1 MKGVA
6 APSLERFGKLVGDD
20 AMTAVRIVGN
30 ASLPCIL
37 LLCLPSAHAQDIRIA
52 VAGSMTGS
60 LAEAGDE
67 VKRGAEL
74 AARDINAAGGVNG
87 RKIVLSIE
95 DDACDP
101 KQAVSVANHV
111 VGEQITLVDGHVCSG
126 ASIPAS
132 EVYAEYNVLMMTPA
146 SVNSKLTD
154 NALAKGWPTIM
165 RFYARDDTQG
175 KMVGAWMADRYRNKK
190 IAFVHDKSTYG
201 KNLADQVKA
210 NLNAAGVQEILYEGI
225 NPGEKDYSAIVGKL
239 KAVGAEV
246 LYYGG
251 YPTEGGLILR
261 QAADQGVKFQ
271 MVTTSGFVSPE
282 FWSIAGSAG
291 EGALFPFPCNPMDL
305 DAAKHVVDEFRAMG
319 YEPAGFTLFSYATV
333 QALAEGVRRA
343 GKLDGGAVAHA
354 LRTGDPVDTVFGPV
368 AFDAKGDAEGMT
380 YEMNVW
386 RSGRFGK
393 LP

>member
-1 MKGVA
+1 
-6 APSLERFGKLVGDD
+6 
-20 AMTAVRIVGN
+20 MT
-30 ASLPCIL
+30 LPIIARAL
-37 LLCLPSAHAQDIRIA
+37 FISALFFFTRAGCAQDIRIA
-52 VAGSMTGS
+52 VVGSMTGS

-67 VKRGAEL
+67 VKRGAAL
-74 AARDINAAGGVNG
+74 AAKDINAAGGVNG

-111 VGEQITLVDGHVCSG
+111 VGEQIALVDGHSCSG
-126 ASIPAS
+126 GSIAASP
-132 EVYAEYNVLMMTPA
+132 VYADYGVFMMTPA

-154 NALAKGWPTIM
+154 AAFAKGWPTIM

-175 KMVGAWMADRYRNKK
+175 KMVGAWMADRYRDKK

-210 NLNAAGVQEILYEGI
+210 NLNAAGVREILYVGI
-225 NPGEKDYSAIVGKL
+225 NPGEKDYTAIVGKL
-239 KAVGAEV
+239 KAIGAEV

-261 QAADQGVKFQ
+261 QAADQGAKFQ
-271 MVTTSGFVSPE
+271 MVATPE

-291 EGALFPFPCNPMDL
+291 EGTLFPSPHNPEDL
-305 DAAKHVVDEFRAMG
+305 ETAKHVVDEFRATG
-319 YEPAGFTLFSYATV
+319 YEPTGFTLFSYATV

-343 GKLDGGAVAHA
+343 GKVDGGVIAHA

-368 AFDAKGDAEGMT
+368 AFDAKGDVEGMT

-386 RSGRFGK
+386 RDGRYGK